1 MNKKNIII
9 FSIIILFSIQIII
22 SYGLIFY
29 NKKNKINFNLTTYEE
44 KFFPISNKSKLTY
57 YEKDIINNN
66 NDIEKK
72 TLVFLHDVYKSS
84 FNSDLILSNYFNM
97 YDDAKN
103 NFKIILIDLPAHG
116 KSFKEN
122 GYDYSFRNTSSTL
135 LKLLESINTKNIY
148 LVCDGLSSNIGLN
161 MISLNDKIFSS
172 IVLINPTFN
181 LNSPV
186 KNTILQLKN
195 KFITLKNFAVFN
207 HTKSEDSFKN
217 YTMYYFNE
225 KNSSNQYIKK
235 MIENSSII
243 TLENF
248 STNINIYVLVTNKF
262 NFNTSYLK
270 NLSNNSSATFFLPNK
285 DAFKE
290 IIKK

>member
-29 NKKNKINFNLTTYEE
+29 NKKNKINFNINTYEE
-44 KFFPISNKSKLTY
+44 KFFTINNNSKLTY
-57 YEKDIINNN
+57 YEKDIINNDN
-66 NDIEKK
+66 IEKK
-72 TLVFLHDVYKSS
+72 TIVVLHAIFKSS
-84 FNSDLILSNYFNM
+84 FNSDLILSNYFNI
-97 YDDAKN
+97 YNDFIN

-122 GYDYSFRNTSSTL
+122 NYDYSFRNTSSTL
-135 LKLLESINTKNIY
+135 LKLLESININNIY
-148 LVCDGLSSNIGLN
+148 LLCDGISSNIGLN

-172 IVLINPTFN
+172 IVLINPIFN
-181 LNSPV
+181 LNTPI
-186 KNTILQLKN
+186 KNTVLQLKN
-195 KFITLKNFAVFN
+195 KFMTLKNFAVFN
-207 HTKSEDSFKN
+207 HTKSKDSFKN
-217 YTMYYFNE
+217 YTMCYFNE

-235 MIENSSII
+235 MIQNSSIV
-243 TLENF
+243 TLKNF

-262 NFNTSYLK
+262 YFTTSYLK

-285 DAFKE
+285 DVLKE